1 MHQDMTKSSTIII
14 GGGIVGLATAYNL
27 SLQYPDLHITILE
40 KEEELSFHQSGRNS
54 GVLHSGIYYKPGS
67 LKARNCR
74 AGKLMMEQFC
84 TEQKIPFQ
92 LCGKVIVA
100 TNDDQRHTLH
110 DIFARGQAN
119 GVDCELIDQPRL
131 QEIESHTAGIE
142 AIYIPES
149 GIVDYKRVCLR
160 LAEILEE
167 KGHKI
172 VTGASVNAV
181 REQDKD
187 VTAVTRIGD
196 FTGDYL
202 INCAGLL
209 SDRVTKMTG
218 MESPAQIIPFRGE
231 YYELKPEA
239 EYLCHSLIYPVPDPK
254 FPFLGVH
261 FTLMISGAV
270 ECGPNAVL
278 AFARE
283 GYHLTDF
290 NSTDLW
296 EILRYPGFQK
306 LAAKFWR
313 TGMGEMWRSAS
324 KNAFVKA
331 LQELVPA
338 IQEEHLVKAPAGI
351 RAQAIQPD
359 GSMMDD
365 FAFQESK
372 RIVNVVN
379 APSPAATSS
388 LAIGQT
394 IVEKLA
400 PRLT

>member
-1 MHQDMTKSSTIII
+1 MTQTKIIII
-14 GGGIVGLATAYNL
+14 GGGIVGLATAYDL
-27 SLQYPDLHITILE
+27 SRQHPDCHITILE
-40 KEEELSFHQSGRNS
+40 KENELSFHQSGRNS
-54 GVLHSGIYYKPGS
+54 GVLHSGIYYTPGS

-74 AGKLMMEQFC
+74 TGKALMETFC
-84 TEQKIPFQ
+84 TEQAIPFQ

-100 TNDDQRHTLH
+100 TREEERPILR
-110 DIFARGQAN
+110 DIYARGQAN
-119 GVDCELIDQPRL
+119 GVDCELIDHARL
-131 QEIESHTAGIE
+131 QEIEPHTAGIE

-167 KGHKI
+167 NGHKI
-172 VTGASVNAV
+172 VTGARVV
-181 REQDKD
+181 DVHEQERE
-187 VTAVTRIGD
+187 VTAVTRNGD
-196 FTGDYL
+196 YTGDYL
-202 INCAGLL
+202 VNCAGLQ

-218 MESPAQIIPFRGE
+218 MDSPAQIIPFRGE

-239 EYLCHSLIYPVPDPK
+239 EYLCSSLIYPVPDPK

-261 FTLMISGAV
+261 FTLMISGRV

-283 GYHLTDF
+283 GYYLTDF
-290 NSTDLW
+290 NSSDLW

-306 LAAKFWR
+306 LAGKFWR
-313 TGMGEMWRSAS
+313 TGLGEMWRSAS
-324 KNAFVKA
+324 KKAFVGA
-331 LQELVPA
+331 LQNLVPA
-338 IQEEHLVKAPAGI
+338 ISEEHLVKAPAGI

-365 FAFQESK
+365 FSFQESR

-400 PRLT
+400 PRLN

>member
-1 MHQDMTKSSTIII
+1 MNQSDILII

-27 SLQYPDLHITILE
+27 SQQYPQKRITILE
-40 KEEELSFHQSGRNS
+40 KENELAFHQSGRNS

-74 AGKLMMEQFC
+74 AGKALMETFC
-84 TEQKIPFQ
+84 AEHGIAYK

-100 TNDDQRHTLH
+100 TSEAQLGALH
-110 DIFARGQAN
+110 DIYQRGLAN
-119 GVDCELIDQPRL
+119 GVTCEMIDKARL
-131 QEIESHTAGIE
+131 DEIEPHTAGIQ
-142 AIYIPES
+142 AIHVPES
-149 GIVDYKRVCLR
+149 GIVDYKQVCYR
-160 LAEILEE
+160 LAQILEE
-167 KGHKI
+167 RGHCI
-172 VTGASVNAV
+172 VLGAKVMAIQEG
-181 REQDKD
+181 RQA
-187 VTAVTRIGD
+187 VTAVTYVGD
-196 FTGDYL
+196 FTADYL
-202 INCAGLL
+202 INCAGLH

-218 MESPAQIIPFRGE
+218 QEPPAQIVPFRGE

-239 EYLCHSLIYPVPDPK
+239 EYLCNSLIYPVPDPK

-261 FTLMISGAV
+261 FTLMIDGRV

-290 NSTDLW
+290 NASDLW
-296 EILRYPGFQK
+296 ETLSYAGFQK
-306 LAAKFWR
+306 LAGKYWK
-313 TGMGEMWRSAS
+313 TGLGEMWRSAS
-324 KNAFVKA
+324 KSAFVKA
-331 LQELVPA
+331 LQHLVPA
-338 IQEEHLVKAPAGI
+338 IREEHLVPAPAGI
-351 RAQAIQPD
+351 RAQALQPD

-365 FAFQESK
+365 FAFTEST

-394 IVEKLA
+394 VVEKLSVRFA
-400 PRLT
+400 